1 MSGEVW
7 PYVQE
12 KLMAAGALDAWI
24 TPIIMK
30 KGRPAQMLSVL
41 MHPQDL
47 PVLEKIILTETT
59 TLGMRYYDV
68 ARHCSERSFTE
79 VTLPQ
84 GSVKVKFSQAGGQIL
99 NIAPEFEDCRK
110 LAEASKMPLKKIMQM
125 AAAAAEAQL
134 EH

>member
-1 MSGEVW
+1 
-7 PYVQE
+7 
-12 KLMAAGALDAWI
+12 
-24 TPIIMK
+24 
-30 KGRPAQMLSVL
+30 

-68 ARHCSERSFTE
+68 ARHCSERSFIE
-79 VTLPQ
+79 VKLPQ

-99 NIAPEFEDCRK
+99 NIAPEFEELPQTCRSK
-110 LAEASKMPLKKIMQM
+110 QNTAEKNNAD